1 MIAAVVSEK
10 GGTGKTTIAI
20 HLAGWRH
27 MTGRDVML
35 LDSDRQGS
43 AGYWVEIRKREEMPA
58 PETMIAVGTGLR
70 RAVINAAR
78 EYDDV
83 IVDVGA
89 GQGADIRTLM
99 GLADVVIVPLQP
111 TGMDFW
117 TVGLLDS
124 MAMDG
129 RKVNDRLVVKAVL
142 NRAPTHHVDMDAM
155 AAQDALA
162 QCQELTASGIVIR
175 ERSSIRRVVP
185 LGRLVDEWQPK
196 DRKGIEELGAVY
208 KLVYGESLELA
219 DETELHAASAG
230 RR

>member
-1 MIAAVVSEK
+1 MITAIVSEK

-20 HLAGWRH
+20 HLAGWRQKA
-27 MTGRDVML
+27 GRDVML

-43 AGYWVEIRKREEMPA
+43 AGYWVEIRKQEGLPSPDTA
-58 PETMIAVGTGLR
+58 VAVGTRLR
-70 RAVINAAR
+70 RTVIDAAR

-83 IVDVGA
+83 VVDVGA

-99 GLADVVIVPLQP
+99 GLADIVIVPLQP

-129 RKVNDRLVVKAVL
+129 RKVNNRLVAKAVL
-142 NRAPTHHVDMDAM
+142 NRAPTHHFDTDAV

-208 KLVYGESLELA
+208 SLAYGESLELTG
-219 DETELHAASAG
+219 EKELHAASAG

>member
-1 MIAAVVSEK
+1 MIVAVVSEK

-27 MTGRDVML
+27 KTGRDVML

-43 AGYWVEIRKREEMPA
+43 AGYWVEIRRRQELPA
-58 PETMIAVGTGLR
+58 PETTVAVGAGLR
-70 RAVINAAR
+70 RTVIDMAR

-99 GLADVVIVPLQP
+99 ALADFVIVPLQP

-129 RKVNDRLVVKAVL
+129 RKVNDGLVVKAVL

-155 AAQDALA
+155 AAQAALS
-162 QCQELTASGIVIR
+162 QCEELTTSGIVIR
-175 ERSSIRRVVP
+175 ERSSIRRVIP
-185 LGRLVDEWQPK
+185 LGNLVDEWQPK

-208 KLVYGESLELA
+208 GLVYGQSV
-219 DETELHAASAG
+219 ETVEEKELHAASTS